1 MVVYEVNLS
10 IDNEIYRDYKDWLD
24 EHILEMLKFPGFLNA
39 TVMHQSMDGDS
50 SDNQKHLTVQ
60 YQLESTEDLQ
70 NYFEE
75 HAPKMRG
82 DGMNRFKGRFTA
94 TRRTFEVEAVIT
106 AANKYVNRV

>member
-10 IDNEIYRDYKDWLD
+10 IDNDIYKEYKGWLD
-24 EHILEMLKFPGFLNA
+24 EHIQEMLKFPGFVNA
-39 TVMHQSMDGDS
+39 TVMHQSLDS
-50 SDNQKHLTVQ
+50 NRSDNQTHITVQ
-60 YQLESTEDLQ
+60 YQIESVEDLQ

-82 DGMNRFKGRFTA
+82 DGVNRFNGRFTA

-106 AANKYVNRV
+106 VNKYVNHV